1 MGEIANRK
9 RRREDSDGAMSG
21 PGEKPLLSIIIP
33 VYNEEENIRPVY
45 DAVNGVI
52 TERLSHRYDW
62 ELVFTDNRSTDG
74 SFARLAEL
82 ARDDP
87 RVGVLRFSRNFGFQ
101 RSIWTGYAHARGE
114 AAIQLDCDLQD
125 PPELIPEF
133 VRLWEAGHMVV
144 YGVRRTRAAESFLI
158 QALRK
163 AFYRFIDFLSED
175 PLPWDAGD
183 FRLIDRKVID
193 VLKQIDDA
201 HPYLRGTIA
210 ALGFEQVG
218 VPYERKARQHGTS
231 KFNWSSLMRLALDGI
246 LNHSIVPLRIATF
259 VGLAIALVT
268 VIAAIFFIVA
278 RFAYGQEWPAGFTTM
293 TVLILASLGVNALF
307 LGIIGEY
314 LGRMFQQMKNRP
326 ITVVDTRI
334 NI

>member
-1 MGEIANRK
+1 MGKIAARERCGK
-9 RRREDSDGAMSG
+9 RRGRPVTARGD
-21 PGEKPLLSIIIP
+21 KPLISIIIP

-45 DAVNGVI
+45 DAVNAVFA
-52 TERLSHRYDW
+52 RHLSQRYEW
-62 ELVFTDNRSTDG
+62 EFVFTDNRSTDG

-82 ARDDP
+82 AGNDP

-101 RSIWTGYAHARGE
+101 RSIWTGYTHARGQ

-125 PPELIPEF
+125 PPELLPEF
-133 VRLWEAGHMVV
+133 LRLWEAGNMVV
-144 YGVRRTRAAESFLI
+144 YGVRRTREAESLLL

-163 AFYRFIDFLSED
+163 GFYRFIDFLSED

-210 ALGFEQVG
+210 ALGFNQVG
-218 VPYERKARQHGTS
+218 VAYERKARQHGAS
-231 KFNWSSLMRLALDGI
+231 KFNWSSLLRLALDGI

-259 VGLAIALVT
+259 VGLTIALLT
-268 VIAAIFFIVA
+268 VFAALFFIVG

-293 TVLILASLGVNALF
+293 TVLILASLGINALF

-314 LGRMFQQMKNRP
+314 LGRMFQQMKKRP